1 MPCAFWPH
9 CISFSGDLFVDRSFN
24 LQGCCPMQQS
34 RYNYFMS
41 KYIYSIL
48 LLSLLLACSGNEN
61 VVTSGETEDLEA
73 VLVAKEGDNVN
84 VHYTGTLDDGEQFD
98 SSVGSNPLS
107 FTVGAG
113 QMIAGFDAA
122 VLGMALGEKKI
133 VRLEPVEAYGVTDQ
147 DLIIDFSID
156 QLPSGA
162 DVGGQVTFTNGATG
176 RITKVSADTFTVDA
190 NHKLAGLPL
199 TFEIELISIDWP
211 PS

>member
-1 MPCAFWPH
+1 
-9 CISFSGDLFVDRSFN
+9 
-24 LQGCCPMQQS
+24 MQQS

-41 KYIYSIL
+41 KYIYSML

-133 VRLEPVEAYGVTDQ
+133 VRLDPVEAYGVTDQ